1 MLFCPNCGTPMEDDA
16 RFCVSCGTAVDPE
29 TLFENP
35 ETAGQ
40 EPAEP
45 EAAPVQETAPEQT
58 PAEPGPAPIPAPA
71 PAPEY
76 YQAPPYAGQ
85 PPYGAYQAPAAPQGP
100 TFTGAYTAAFSVLK
114 GKPIRLW
121 GLSLLHGLLSF
132 LATVIGAIP
141 IISIPLTY
149 LLDVGMK
156 AIYRDGL
163 RGKEVN
169 SDQLF
174 MAFNKRFLRF
184 AGGMAWRDLWILIW
198 CLIPI
203 VGPIFAVIKAYAY
216 RFVPYILLD
225 DPEISATQALRES
238 MRQTKGMKGQMFG
251 ADILVYAAI
260 FVVSLVLGLLG
271 QIPYIGVLFTLVLVI
286 VTILICMFIS
296 LFLGLVEAYFYEEC
310 PNR

>member
-1 MLFCPNCGTPMEDDA
+1 M
-16 RFCVSCGTAVDPE
+16 
-29 TLFENP
+29 
-35 ETAGQ
+35 
-40 EPAEP
+40 
-45 EAAPVQETAPEQT
+45 
-58 PAEPGPAPIPAPA
+58 
-71 PAPEY
+71 
-76 YQAPPYAGQ
+76 
-85 PPYGAYQAPAAPQGP
+85 
-100 TFTGAYTAAFSVLK
+100 LK

-121 GLSLLHGLLSF
+121 GLSLLHGLLSV
-132 LATVIGAIP
+132 LATLIGAIP
-141 IISIPLTY
+141 IISIPITY

-156 AIYRDGL
+156 AIFRDGL

>member
-1 MLFCPNCGTPMEDDA
+1 MIFCPNCGTPMEDDA
-16 RFCVSCGTAVDPE
+16 RFCVQCGTPVDPE
-29 TLFENP
+29 TLFEHP
-35 ETAGQ
+35 EAPAQTPEVQ
-40 EPAEP
+40 ESVSAEAPAE
-45 EAAPVQETAPEQT
+45 
-58 PAEPGPAPIPAPA
+58 PAPA
-71 PAPEY
+71 PAPEPVPAPEPAPGY
-76 YQAPPYAGQ
+76 YQ
-85 PPYGAYQAPAAPQGP
+85 PPYGAYQAPPVPPAPPVPQGP
-100 TFTGAYTAAFSVLK
+100 TFTGAYNAAFSVLK

-121 GLSLLHGLLSF
+121 GLSLLHGLLSV
-132 LATVIGAIP
+132 LATLIGAIP
-141 IISIPLTY
+141 IISIPITY

-156 AIYRDGL
+156 AIFRDGL

-203 VGPIFAVIKAYAY
+203 VGPIFAVITAYAY